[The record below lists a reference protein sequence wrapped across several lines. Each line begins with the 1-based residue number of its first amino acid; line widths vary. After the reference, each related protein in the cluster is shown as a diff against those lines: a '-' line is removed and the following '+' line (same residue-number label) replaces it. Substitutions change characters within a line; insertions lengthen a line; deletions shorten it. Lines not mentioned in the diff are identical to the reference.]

1 MEIEDQKDQ
10 LDLKDPKVH
19 QALKDLLTIP
29 IHMLSLIM
37 SMEQAVHMENL
48 KLRKTVIVNI
58 EFLDRISEINQFIA

>member
-10 LDLKDPKVH
+10 LDLKDPKDH

-29 IHMLSLIM
+29 MHMLSLIM

-48 KLRKTVIVNI
+48 KLKKTVIVNI